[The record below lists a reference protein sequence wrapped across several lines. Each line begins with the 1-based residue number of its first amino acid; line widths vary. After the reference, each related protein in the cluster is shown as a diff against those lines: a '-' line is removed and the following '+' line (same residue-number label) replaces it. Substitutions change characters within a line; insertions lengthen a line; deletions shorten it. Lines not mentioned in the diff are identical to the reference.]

1 MRVGVDGRSLAGDR
15 ARGLRQPR
23 GVSRYTSSLLRAL
36 AALQPEDEWLA
47 LVPRAATPPD
57 GVNARRSRLAGRAGR
72 AAAALS
78 GRPRLDG
85 LLGGGLDVVWL
96 PAPAP
101 VSLSEQTPYVLTLH
115 DLSFEAM
122 PGALTGYERLW
133 SRLARPRELARRAA
147 RVMAV
152 SSQTREEAIG
162 RWGLRP
168 ELVVVVPPGVWRPPP
183 AAPAAVEQVRRR
195 LSLPERYLLFVGALE
210 PRKGLEVL
218 TRAYRDA
225 RARGLPSPLVLVG
238 DGPLRGRLRGGD
250 MVLAGRV
257 SDRELGALYAGARAT
272 VLPSMLEGF
281 GFTPLESLAAGTPVI
296 ASDLPP
302 LRETLADGALWVPPG
317 DEAALADALL
327 AVDRD
332 ADLRRRLLAAGR
344 PAAERFSWE
353 RAAEKA
359 YAVLRDAAARQRP

>member
-1 MRVGVDGRSLAGDR
+1 
-15 ARGLRQPR
+15 
-23 GVSRYTSSLLRAL
+23 
-36 AALQPEDEWLA
+36 
-47 LVPRAATPPD
+47 
-57 GVNARRSRLAGRAGR
+57 
-72 AAAALS
+72 
-78 GRPRLDG
+78 
-85 LLGGGLDVVWL
+85 
-96 PAPAP
+96 
-101 VSLSEQTPYVLTLH
+101 
-115 DLSFEAM
+115 M

-332 ADLRRRLLAAGR
+332 ADPRRRLLAAGR